1 MKRIILLVV
10 CVFVSVFS
18 LALDPHKKI
27 TQYIHEIWG
36 IQQGLP
42 QNSVYTIIQT
52 GDGYLWL
59 GTEEGLARF
68 DGVRFKIYDKGNLD
82 QLINNSIYDLY
93 EDREGNLWIGT
104 YGGGLT
110 CLDVKSGEHTLLSKE
125 QGLSNDWIFTIY
137 EDHEGGLWIGTNQG
151 LNYLKGDEFTI
162 YTTKHGLSH
171 NKILCICED
180 RDRNLW
186 IGTERGLNLMNRKDS
201 SFTVYTTEQ
210 GLSNDVIASMYVD
223 REGNLWIGTYGG
235 LNLLD
240 PGKGEITRYTKK
252 QGLTNERINS
262 ICEDRDGNLWLGT
275 YGGGLNRL
283 DAKNG
288 KITAYTTK
296 NGFPDD
302 TIWKVYE
309 DREGSLW
316 IGTDGGGL
324 NRLRDGKF
332 TTYTTREGLSNNIVW
347 SVYEDGAENLWIGT
361 NGGGLNCLS
370 PKDGKFTA
378 FTGKEGLSGNRVWAI
393 HEDRE
398 GNLWVGTDSRGVN
411 RLDAKDGKIT
421 TYTTRDGLSNDR
433 ITSIYEDREGNLWLG
448 TYGGGLNRLNPT
460 DGKVDVFTKKQ
471 GLTHD
476 YILTLYEDREGAL
489 WIGTELGGISR
500 FKNGTFTTYT
510 TKQGL
515 SHNIV
520 NCFYQDRRGNLWI
533 ATYGGGLNRF
543 KDGEFTHITGKE
555 GLFNDR
561 IYVILEDDKGNF
573 WMSCNKGIFRVSKK
587 ELEDFCDG
595 KRPGVHCISYNEKD
609 GMKSRECRGSVL
621 PAGWKGG
628 DGKLWFPTAK
638 GVVMIDPNHIKKN
651 PLPPPVVIEKI
662 SADHINL
669 EAPFLPAGEQVVFS
683 PGNERFEIHYT
694 GLSFLVPDRVRFQYK
709 LEGYDPQWSD
719 GVDSREAHYTKLPP
733 GNYTFRVKACNNDG
747 IWNETGTS
755 ISFYLKPYF
764 YQSWWFYLLCGLV
777 VIFLVYGGH
786 RWRVRQLKKR
796 EAELETLVAQRTS
809 QLQKAKEIAQE
820 EREIA
825 EAASRAK
832 SEFLARMSHEI
843 RTPMHI
849 VTGFMEMMT
858 DTNLDEQ
865 QMDYAA
871 AVNQSAEAMITIID
885 DILDFSKIEAGKLAF
900 EPIDFSPEETAFS
913 VCELILPRIGERP
926 IELLCRIG
934 NRVPAYVKQDA
945 GRFRQV
951 LINLMGNAVKFT
963 KKGEIELAID
973 VEKEEGD
980 RLVLCSK
987 VRDTGIGIPSD
998 KLDSIFEVFQQV
1010 DGSTTR
1016 KFGGTGLG
1024 LSICKQIAKHM
1035 EGDIQVESTPGK
1047 GSTFYFYARVEKSK
1061 RRPIQEPTERDQ
1073 SGKRLPAGES
1083 TGTPEPV
1090 GAVAKEEDKED
1101 AGHSLHILVAEDNPL
1116 NRKLARHMLTGAG
1129 YRLDMVENG
1138 KQVVEK
1144 YISAPG
1150 KYDLIL
1156 MDIQMPEMDGREAT
1170 RMIREKGF
1178 DRVPII
1184 AMTAESMK
1192 WDRQKCFDAGMND
1205 YISKP
1210 IRREIVFQMIKKWV
1224 KQRPSPPSGKIT
1236 NPE

>member
-1 MKRIILLVV
+1 MRRLILFIV
-10 CVFVSVFS
+10 CVLLSAFS

-27 TQYIHEIWG
+27 TQYIHEVWG

-52 GDGYLWL
+52 RDGYLWL

-68 DGVRFKIYDKGNLD
+68 DGVRFKIYDKGNLEE
-82 QLINNSIYDLY
+82 LINNSIYDLC

-110 CLDVKSGEHTLLSKE
+110 CLNAKNGKRTIFTKD
-125 QGLSNDWIFTIY
+125 QGLSDDWIFTIY
-137 EDHEGGLWIGTNQG
+137 EDYKGGLWIGTAQG
-151 LNYLKGDEFTI
+151 LNYLKGGEFTV
-162 YTTKHGLSH
+162 YTTKDGLSH

-201 SFTVYTTEQ
+201 SFTVYTTKQ
-210 GLSNDVIASMYVD
+210 GLSNDVIASMYKD

-240 PGKGEITRYTKK
+240 PGKGVITRYTKK
-252 QGLTNERINS
+252 QGLTGERINS
-262 ICEDRDGNLWLGT
+262 ICEDREGNLWLGT

-283 DAKNG
+283 DTKNG
-288 KITAYTTK
+288 KLTAYTTK
-296 NGFPDD
+296 NGFSDD

-316 IGTDGGGL
+316 IGTNSGGL
-324 NRLRDGKF
+324 NRLKDGKF
-332 TTYTTREGLSNNIVW
+332 TTYTTKEGLSNNIVW
-347 SVYEDGAENLWIGT
+347 AVY
-361 NGGGLNCLS
+361 
-370 PKDGKFTA
+370 
-378 FTGKEGLSGNRVWAI
+378 
-393 HEDRE
+393 EDRE
-398 GNLWVGTDSRGVN
+398 GNLWIGTDGGGLNRLKAGKFTAYTTKQGLSSNMIWSIHEDREGYLWLGTDGGGVN
-411 RLDAKDGKIT
+411 RLDPKSEKII
-421 TYTTRDGLSNDR
+421 TYTTGNGLSNDR
-433 ITSIYEDREGNLWLG
+433 INAVCGDREGNLWLG
-448 TYGGGLNRLNPT
+448 TYGGGLNRLNPK

-471 GLTHD
+471 GLAND
-476 YILTLYEDREGAL
+476 YILTLYEDREGDL

-520 NCFYQDRRGNLWI
+520 NCFYQDRQGNLWI

-543 KDGEFTHITGKE
+543 KDGKFTSITVKD
-555 GLFNDR
+555 GLFNDNV
-561 IYVILEDDKGNF
+561 YVILEDDNGDF
-573 WMSCNKGIFRVSKK
+573 WMSCNKGIFRVRKK
-587 ELEDFCDG
+587 ELDDFCDG
-595 KRPGVHCISYNEKD
+595 KRPKVHCISYNEKD

-621 PAGWKGG
+621 PAGWKGR
-628 DGKLWFPTAK
+628 DGKLWFPTVK
-638 GVVMIDPNHIKKN
+638 GVVMIDSNHIKKN
-651 PLPPPVVIEKI
+651 PLSPPVVIEKI
-662 SADHINL
+662 IADHINL
-669 EAPFLPAGEQVVFS
+669 EAPFLPSGEQVVFS

-709 LEGYDPQWSD
+709 LEGYDPKWSD
-719 GVDSREAHYTKLPP
+719 GVDRREAHYTKLPP
-733 GNYTFRVKACNNDG
+733 GNYTFRIKACNNDG

-755 ISFYLKPYF
+755 VSFYLKPYF
-764 YQSWWFYLLCGLV
+764 YQTWWFYLVCGLL
-777 VIFLVYGGH
+777 VIFLVYGSY

-796 EAELETLVAQRTS
+796 KVELETLVAQRTA

-843 RTPMHI
+843 RTPMNSVI
-849 VTGFMEMMT
+849 GFMEMLT

-865 QMDYAA
+865 QLDYAA
-871 AVNQSAEAMITIID
+871 AINQSAEAMITIID
-885 DILDFSKIEAGKLAF
+885 DILDFSRIEAGRLAF
-900 EPIDFSPEETAFS
+900 EPIDFSPEETAFD
-913 VCELILPRIGERP
+913 VCDLILPRIGERP
-926 IELLCRIG
+926 IKLFCRIG
-934 NRVPAYVKQDA
+934 DQVPAYVKQDA

-963 KKGEIELAID
+963 EKGEIELAID
-973 VEKEEGD
+973 VEEEDHD
-980 RLVLCSK
+980 RLMLHAK

-998 KLDSIFEVFQQV
+998 KLDSIFEVFQQA

-1024 LSICKQIAKHM
+1024 LSICKKIAKHM
-1035 EGDIQVESTPGK
+1035 GGDIQVESTLGK
-1047 GSTFYFYARVEKSK
+1047 GSTFHFYAWVEKSK
-1061 RRPIQEPTERDQ
+1061 KRLIQEPVVRN
-1073 SGKRLPAGES
+1073 R
-1083 TGTPEPV
+1083 
-1090 GAVAKEEDKED
+1090 AVVKEEDKED

-1116 NRKLARHMLTGAG
+1116 NRKLARHMLTRAG

-1178 DRVPII
+1178 DHVPII

-1192 WDRQKCFDAGMND
+1192 GDREKCFDAGMND

-1224 KQRPSPPSGKIT
+1224 LEK
-1236 NPE
+1236 